1 MSGLKCRQIDK
12 QTDRKKDRQIQF
24 GGELMSGIKCRQMD
38 KQTDRQKARQID
50 NWVVN
55 LIVNEWS
62 QMNPLP

>member
-1 MSGLKCRQIDK
+1 MQKDGQIDLQTERHIDKQFGSELMSGIKCRQIDK
-12 QTDRKKDRQIQF
+12 QTDRQKD
-24 GGELMSGIKCRQMD
+24 
-38 KQTDRQKARQID
+38 RQID